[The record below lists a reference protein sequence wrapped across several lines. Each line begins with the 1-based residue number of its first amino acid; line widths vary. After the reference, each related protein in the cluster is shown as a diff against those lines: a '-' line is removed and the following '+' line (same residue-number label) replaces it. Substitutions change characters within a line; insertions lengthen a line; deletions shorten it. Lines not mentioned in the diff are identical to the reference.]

1 MCGRR
6 EEVNPFAYYLA
17 RSEVFR
23 NNAIQ
28 NMVGSSGRQRVPSD
42 AVSGFTLPLPPEEIL
57 VKFGLLATYLMR
69 KIRANADQLAILTKI
84 RDALKQYSLTSL
96 SEELAAITHLATAS
110 GHNLELYV
118 NPDLNS
124 NSPTAKALKAHQI
137 NGDYLGKV
145 LIHWNTSIFWE
156 KMAFLF

>member
-6 EEVNPFAYYLA
+6 EEANPFAYYLA

-57 VKFGLLATYLMR
+57 VKFGLLATYLSR
-69 KIRANADQLAILTKI
+69 RISANADQSVVLSKI
-84 RDALKQYSLTSL
+84 RDTLLPKLISG
-96 SEELAAITHLATAS
+96 ELRIPDAEKLVS
-110 GHNLELYV
+110 NL
-118 NPDLNS
+118 
-124 NSPTAKALKAHQI
+124 
-137 NGDYLGKV
+137 
-145 LIHWNTSIFWE
+145 
-156 KMAFLF
+156 